1 VAQWSVKHREEQTR
15 ICEKYALPVI
25 GEVSCRE
32 LTRADFQ
39 DNVHAAIRDH
49 LDNQTRAV
57 VIDAETVPAI
67 DVTAVGMIVD
77 LRDELT
83 DRGIGLYIAR
93 DVGQVRDLLETAG
106 GAMLIEHL
114 CPSVDEAV
122 TAVRDQPTR
131 PEED

>member
-1 VAQWSVKHREEQTR
+1 
-15 ICEKYALPVI
+15 
-25 GEVSCRE
+25 
-32 LTRADFQ
+32 
-39 DNVHAAIRDH
+39 
-49 LDNQTRAV
+49 V
-57 VIDAETVPAI
+57 VIDAETVPAT

-122 TAVRDQPTR
+122 TAARDQPTR

>member
-1 VAQWSVKHREEQTR
+1 VKHREEQAR

-49 LDNQTRAV
+49 LDKQTRAV

-67 DVTAVGMIVD
+67 DVTAVG
-77 LRDELT
+77 
-83 DRGIGLYIAR
+83 
-93 DVGQVRDLLETAG
+93 
-106 GAMLIEHL
+106 
-114 CPSVDEAV
+114 
-122 TAVRDQPTR
+122 
-131 PEED
+131 